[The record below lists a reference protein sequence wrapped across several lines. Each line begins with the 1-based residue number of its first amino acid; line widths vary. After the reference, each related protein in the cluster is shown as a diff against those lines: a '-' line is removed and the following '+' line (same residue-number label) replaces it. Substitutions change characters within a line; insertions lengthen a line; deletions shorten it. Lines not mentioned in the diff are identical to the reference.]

1 MPTHPAALRYW
12 TAKIQNFA
20 DMAKFFFSPPPPL
33 PCKNLTF
40 RNRLYYSAL
49 YGLLYCILLI
59 VSEQHPLCI
68 GSSPI
73 LYCLSIAL
81 LHPPRKCQINIKRRP
96 PKFRKKHL
104 PGNLR
109 NHLPTNRD
117 TSRHKK

>member
-33 PCKNLTF
+33 PRKILTF
-40 RNRLYYSAL
+40 HNQLYYSAL
-49 YGLLYCILLI
+49 WGLLCYILLI
-59 VSEQHPLCI
+59 VSKQSLSPI

-73 LYCLSIAL
+73 LSCLSIAL
-81 LHPPRKCQINIKRRP
+81 LHPLHKCQINIKRRP

-104 PGNLR
+104 PGNLH
-109 NHLPTNRD
+109 NQLTTNRD